1 MKISRNKTKAT
12 LIALFLLFAMTI
24 SLVALPAANAHTPP
38 WNIPSFAYLVAQ
50 PDPVGVSQPVKI
62 YMWVDA
68 PLTNAAATN
77 DIRRTGYKLTI
88 TAPDGTTEVKDW
100 PIVYDTTGVQYYSY
114 TPNQVGTYTFK
125 FDYAGQI
132 YTWSGIGNYQNDTF
146 LAASKTTTVT
156 VQEEA
161 LEEPVLSYPLPTEY
175 WTRPIEGQNTD
186 WWKISSNWLNPPFI
200 RIGDSGTQ
208 GAVSGCDTQGGY
220 GRFQADGIAP
230 NSAHIMWSKSIQD
243 GGVVGGSSYDALGKT
258 YYMGGSYNVRFMEA
272 LVMCGRLYYQEPWGN
287 SGSGGDYVCV
297 DLRTG
302 EELWRINVTDAGKPV
317 YGYLYSLD
325 YMNQHGVV
333 PNGWLFTFNYAR
345 AYDPMT
351 GKLSGLNL
359 TNVPTG
365 TAMAGSQ
372 GEVLRYV
379 WNSAGKW
386 LAQWNLSKVFSDV
399 SSGNLPANCPIT
411 PAQPTGMY
419 WNGSMWVTNAVR
431 TAQGYAAVTTPAYD
445 WNMTLSSLGP
455 GTWEINR
462 HAIFNNILLLTQG
475 SFGNPRSQGTG
486 VNITAI
492 SLKPDSIG
500 NILWSDYYP
509 VAPNNCTRKIM
520 AIDAE
525 AGVFV
530 MEDKETLRLTAF
542 SLANGKQVWSIVPD
556 DANWDTMRS
565 TNLAAYGNLYRAGFD
580 GVLHCYNLTTGDLLW
595 TYGNGGPGN
604 STYAG
609 LETVW
614 GHYPMFVDVIADGK
628 VYLGTTEH
636 SPGSPFYK
644 DAQYRCVDAYTGEEL
659 WTMMGWGTGMYVGQS
674 DIVADG
680 FFVFLNCYDSKVYS
694 VGKGPSATTVSIQND
709 VTTHGNKVLVKGTVT
724 DIAAGTKQNEQAARF
739 PNGLPAVSDASMSE
753 WMEYVYM
760 QKPLPA
766 NVTGVEVVISV
777 VDPNNN
783 CYEVGRA
790 TSDASGL
797 FHCAFTP
804 EVPGEYTIIATFAG
818 SESYWQSHAETALF
832 VEEATQPT
840 PAPTPTPAPM
850 TDTYILGSTIGI
862 IIAIVIGF
870 ALLLLRKR

>member
-1 MKISRNKTKAT
+1 MI
-12 LIALFLLFAMTI
+12 I
-24 SLVALPAANAHTPP
+24 SLVALPAANAHDPK
-38 WNIPSFAYLVAQ
+38 WNIPSFAYIVAQ
-50 PDPVGVSQPVKI
+50 PDPVGVNQPVKI
-62 YMWVDA
+62 YMWVDT
-68 PLTNAAATN
+68 PMPNAAATN
-77 DIRRTGYKLTI
+77 DIRRHDYKLTI
-88 TAPDGTTEVKDW
+88 TAPDETTEVEEW
-100 PIVYDTTGVQYYSY
+100 PIVEDTTGVQYYSY
-114 TPNQVGTYTFK
+114 TPSQTGTYTFK
-125 FDYAGQI
+125 FDYLGQT

-146 LAASKTTTVT
+146 LPASKTTTVT

-186 WWKISSNWLNPPFI
+186 WWSISSNWLNPPFI

-220 GRFQADGIAP
+220 GRFQSDGIAP
-230 NSAHIMWSKSIQD
+230 NSPHIMWSKSIQD
-243 GGVVGGSSYDALGKT
+243 GGVVGGSQYDALGKT

-287 SGSGGDYVCV
+287 SGGGGYYVCV

-302 EELWRINVTDAGKPV
+302 EELWRMNVTDAGKPV

-351 GKLSGLNL
+351 GRLSGLNL

-379 WNSAGKW
+379 YNTAGKW
-386 LAQWNLSKVFSDV
+386 LAQWNLSRVFDDE

-411 PAQPTGMY
+411 PGPSGSNTY

-445 WNMTLSSLGP
+445 WNITLSSLGP

-520 AIDAE
+520 AISAE

-530 MEDKETLRLTAF
+530 MEDKETLQLTAF
-542 SLANGKQVWSIVPD
+542 SLANGKQVWSVVPD

-565 TNLAAYGNLYRAGFD
+565 TTLAAYGNLYRSGFD
-580 GVLHCYNLTTGDLLW
+580 GVLHCYNLTTGDLVW
-595 TYGNGGPGN
+595 TYGNGGEGN

-614 GHYPMFVDVIADGK
+614 GHYPIFVDVIADGK

-644 DAQYRCVDAYTGEEL
+644 DAKYRCVDAYTGEEL
-659 WTMMGWGTGMYVGQS
+659 WTMMGWGSGMYVGQI
-674 DIVADG
+674 DLVADG
-680 FFVFLNCYDSKVYS
+680 FFVFLNCYDMKVYC

-709 VTTHGNKVLVKGTVT
+709 VIMHGNKVLVKGSVT

-739 PNGLPAVSDASMSE
+739 PNGVPAVSDVSMRK

-783 CYEVGRA
+783 CYEAGRA
-790 TSDASGL
+790 TSDANGMFSYV
-797 FHCAFTP
+797 FTP
-804 EVPGEYTIIATFAG
+804 EVPGQYTVIATFAG
-818 SESYWQSHAETALF
+818 SESYWQSHAETAFF
-832 VEEATQPT
+832 VEEAPQPT
-840 PAPTPTPAPM
+840 PEPTPTPIPM
-850 TDTYILGSTIGI
+850 SEMYFVPAVSGI
-862 IIAIVIGF
+862 VVAIVIVGILL
-870 ALLLLRKR
+870 ALLLLRKH

>member
-1 MKISRNKTKAT
+1 
-12 LIALFLLFAMTI
+12 
-24 SLVALPAANAHTPP
+24 
-38 WNIPSFAYLVAQ
+38 
-50 PDPVGVSQPVKI
+50 
-62 YMWVDA
+62 
-68 PLTNAAATN
+68 
-77 DIRRTGYKLTI
+77 
-88 TAPDGTTEVKDW
+88 
-100 PIVYDTTGVQYYSY
+100 
-114 TPNQVGTYTFK
+114 
-125 FDYAGQI
+125 
-132 YTWSGIGNYQNDTF
+132 
-146 LAASKTTTVT
+146 
-156 VQEEA
+156 
-161 LEEPVLSYPLPTEY
+161 
-175 WTRPIEGQNTD
+175 
-186 WWKISSNWLNPPFI
+186 
-200 RIGDSGTQ
+200 
-208 GAVSGCDTQGGY
+208 
-220 GRFQADGIAP
+220 
-230 NSAHIMWSKSIQD
+230 
-243 GGVVGGSSYDALGKT
+243 
-258 YYMGGSYNVRFMEA
+258 
-272 LVMCGRLYYQEPWGN
+272 
-287 SGSGGDYVCV
+287 
-297 DLRTG
+297 
-302 EELWRINVTDAGKPV
+302 
-317 YGYLYSLD
+317 
-325 YMNQHGVV
+325 
-333 PNGWLFTFNYAR
+333 
-345 AYDPMT
+345 MT

-359 TNVPTG
+359 TNVPTAAAPTG
-365 TAMAGSQ
+365 TAMAGPQ

-445 WNMTLSSLGP
+445 WNKTLSSLGP

-462 HAIFNNILLLTQG
+462 HAIFNNIMLLTQG

-520 AIDAE
+520 AISEE
-525 AGVFV
+525 ANVFV
-530 MEDKETLRLTAF
+530 MEDKETLQLTAF
-542 SLANGKQVWSIVPD
+542 SLANGKKVWDLVPD

-565 TNLAAYGNLYRAGFD
+565 TNLAAYGYLYRSGFD
-580 GVLHCYNLTTGDLLW
+580 GVLHCYNLTTGDLVW

-680 FFVFLNCYDSKVYS
+680 FFVFLNCYDSKVYC
-694 VGKGPSATTVSIQND
+694 VGKGPSATTATASPKVS
-709 VTTHGNKVLVKGTVT
+709 VHGNSVLVEGTVT

-739 PNGLPAVSDASMSE
+739 PNGVPAVSNESVGE

-790 TSDASGL
+790 TSDASGM
-797 FHCAFTP
+797 FSYAFTP
-804 EVPGEYTIIATFAG
+804 EIPGQYTIIATFAG

-832 VEEATQPT
+832 VEEAPQPT
-840 PAPTPTPAPM
+840 PEPTPTPIPM
-850 TDTYILGSTIGI
+850 SEMYFLPVSIGMIVAI
-862 IIAIVIGF
+862 IVVG
-870 ALLLLRKR
+870 ALLALLMLRKR